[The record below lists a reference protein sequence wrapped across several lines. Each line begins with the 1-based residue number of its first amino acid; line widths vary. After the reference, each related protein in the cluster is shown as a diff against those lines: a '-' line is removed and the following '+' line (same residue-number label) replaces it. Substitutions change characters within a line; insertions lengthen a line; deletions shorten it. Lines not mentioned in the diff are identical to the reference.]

1 MFEFR
6 NITKKYKSLDGEKII
21 FERFNFK
28 INQGDFISVIG
39 SNGAGKSTL
48 VKLLVGDE
56 NVDAGELLLKGK
68 DIKKQPSF
76 IRKRKIAEVYQDP
89 SKGTAGEMTILENM
103 SLADNKG
110 KRFGFSFGINKQNK
124 NRYIEMLKELNLGLE
139 NALNTKVKELS
150 GGQRQSLALVMATMN
165 KPDMLI
171 LDEHTSALD
180 PKTSEIVMKRTK
192 AIADKYNIPTVM
204 ITHNIESAKK
214 YGNRLVKLEN
224 GIVTL
229 DIDLKDKSKLENI
242 NLF

>member
-1 MFEFR
+1 
-6 NITKKYKSLDGEKII
+6 
-21 FERFNFK
+21 
-28 INQGDFISVIG
+28 
-39 SNGAGKSTL
+39 
-48 VKLLVGDE
+48 
-56 NVDAGELLLKGK
+56 
-68 DIKKQPSF
+68 
-76 IRKRKIAEVYQDP
+76 
-89 SKGTAGEMTILENM
+89 
-103 SLADNKG
+103 
-110 KRFGFSFGINKQNK
+110 
-124 NRYIEMLKELNLGLE
+124 MLKELNLGLE

-192 AIADKYNIPTVM
+192 DIANKYNIPTVM

-242 NLF
+242 KLF